1 MKKLI
6 YLSIVLATML
16 WQCTPK
22 ASDKATAEA
31 LDKAEKIIEQNDFR
45 SAPPTPGPAP
55 KIELG
60 KYESFTMDNG
70 LQVIVVEN
78 HKIPKVSYQ
87 LSFDMPIMSEG
98 KSAGMRD
105 MTGELLRSGT
115 TEKSKAEI
123 DEMVDFMGARLN
135 ASATGMFASSLKK
148 HSEKLLD
155 LMAEVL
161 FKPSFPESEF
171 EKIKKQTLSGLASQK
186 EDPDAISSNVSS
198 VLVYGKD
205 HPYGEIVTE
214 ETIENITLEEC
225 KQYYKNYF
233 QPNMAY
239 LVVVGDVTPDEAK
252 SMVKERFS
260 DWKSNGKVKK
270 ETFKKPTAPSEPNMV
285 FVNKSGA
292 VQSVINVTYPVDMK
306 PGAPDAIKASLM
318 NSMYG
323 GFFGSY
329 LNQNLREDKAYTY
342 GARSSLRPDKEIGKF
357 AAGASVR
364 NEVTDSAL
372 VQLFLEMDN
381 IRNKEL
387 TDENLSLV
395 KNVLSGNFARS
406 LEKPQTI
413 ARFALNTAKYD
424 LPADYYETYLEKVD
438 AVTKQDIMDMA
449 KKYIRPEN
457 AHIVV
462 VGSKDDVADKLTQFA
477 PDGVV
482 HFYDNYGNEIKMDDI
497 EIPDGMTAQ
506 KVIDDYI
513 NAIGGKDKLMAVNDM
528 TVIMGAE
535 MQGMQL
541 SVKNVQKAPNKY
553 MNETSVSGMGVMQ
566 KQVFDGAK
574 GATTQMGATTAMG
587 EDELAAA
594 KEQAPMFKELNYADN
609 YTMELTGI
617 EAVEGKN
624 AYKVTLIDKNGDKK
638 TEFYDMQTSLKLRS
652 IETAEQGGV
661 KMTQTSDFMDYKAV
675 DGVMVPHVVS
685 ISGVAPVPL
694 KMTVQDVKIN
704 AGVDDAMFKVD

>member
-566 KQVFDGAK
+566 KQVFDGTK